1 MRHLKVKTKILAL
14 LAATLVFLAAVGFTG
29 YQTTDD
35 IAAKAQLMYNQNMLA
50 SMDINQVIID
60 NRTIESAIM
69 ELMITKDQQRN
80 NELKNTILERTA
92 SNEQLYTHLNT
103 ITLTS
108 ASADLYN
115 QYKSNLTTYQSLLQQ
130 VESLSLQN
138 DNTEAYNLF
147 TSKVEP
153 IRQAMNAATK
163 SLNSQLTQEAAATS
177 QQIESSAFWS
187 KIILVSVIAAGILL
201 SLLFGFI
208 ISRMITRPLA
218 QLQQLMSRAGDGDLT
233 VSGDYKSRDEIG
245 MVTSSFNAMLGNVKA
260 IIRQVDESALT
271 LSASAEE
278 LTASAEQT
286 AQAAEHIAVATN
298 EMSTGI
304 ESQVESVNQVN
315 QSVSSMYE
323 KMGHVSTNSQEI
335 NQLTEHMTTA
345 AHNGLQEVNEITRLI
360 KGLSIDMEQNLRVM
374 TQLNTTSDQIGL
386 ASSSIQQIAQ
396 QTNLLALNASIEAAR
411 AGEAGRGFAVVA
423 EEIRKLATGAA
434 DSSKEISDMVQSIQ
448 DTSRA
453 AVEQVNQSSASIQAS
468 VQSSV
473 RVNTAFEAIRESV
486 DATSGKIGISSEMIQ
501 QVARQSENIAEAMEH
516 VSAITEQ
523 SSAGIQQTGAASE
536 EQLST
541 MEEVSGSARYLSELA
556 ENLQNALAR
565 FKV

>member
-29 YQTTDD
+29 YHTTND

-69 ELMITKDQQRN
+69 ELMVTKDQQRN

-92 SNEQLYTHLNT
+92 SNEQLYAHLNT

-108 ASADLYN
+108 ASTDLYN
-115 QYKSNLTTYQSLLQQ
+115 QYKSNLTTYQSMLQQ

-153 IRQAMNAATK
+153 IRQAMNTATK

-177 QQIESSAFWS
+177 EQIEASAFWS

-208 ISRMITRPLA
+208 ISQMITRPLA
-218 QLQQLMSRAGDGDLT
+218 QLQQLMSKAGNGDLT
-233 VSGDYKSRDEIG
+233 VSGDYESRDEIG

>member
-1 MRHLKVKTKILAL
+1 MRHLKVKTKILVL
-14 LAATLVFLAAVGFTG
+14 LATTLVFMAAVGITG
-29 YQTTDD
+29 YQTTSMMADK
-35 IAAKAQLMYNQNMLA
+35 AKTMYNQNMLA
-50 SMDINQVIID
+50 SMDINQIIID
-60 NRTIESAIM
+60 NRTIESSIM
-69 ELMITKDQQRN
+69 ELMLTRDPQRN
-80 NELKNTILERTA
+80 EVLKATIQERTA
-92 SNEQLYTHLNT
+92 SNEKLYEHLSST
-103 ITLTS
+103 ALTS
-108 ASADLYN
+108 KSTDLYN
-115 QYKSNLTTYQSLLQQ
+115 QYKSNLDTYQSLLQQ
-130 VESLSLQN
+130 VESLALQN
-138 DNTEAYNLF
+138 NNTAAYDLF

-153 IRQAMNAATK
+153 IREKMNAATR
-163 SLNSQLTQEAAATS
+163 SLNQELTQEAAATS
-177 QQIESSAFWS
+177 EQIGSSAYWS
-187 KIILVSVIAAGILL
+187 KIILASVITAGILL
-201 SLLFGFI
+201 SLLFGYI
-208 ISRMITRPLA
+208 ISQMITRPLH
-218 QLQQLMSRAGDGDLT
+218 QLQHLMGMAGDGDLT
-233 VSGDYKSRDEIG
+233 VIGDYQSRDEIG
-245 MVTSSFNAMLGNVKA
+245 VVTDSFNAMIGNVKA

-271 LSASAEE
+271 LSASSEE

-335 NQLTEHMTTA
+335 NKLTEHMTTA

-386 ASSSIQQIAQ
+386 ASSAIQQIAK

-448 DTSRA
+448 DSSRA
-453 AVEQVNQSSASIQAS
+453 AVEQVNQSSASISAS
-468 VQSSV
+468 VQSSI

-486 DATSGKIGISSEMIQ
+486 EATSGKIVVSSEMIQ
-501 QVARQSENIAEAMEH
+501 EVARQSEKIAEAMEH

-556 ENLQNALAR
+556 EKLQHALSR
-565 FKV
+565 FKI

>member
-1 MRHLKVKTKILAL
+1 MRHLKVKTKILVL
-14 LAATLVFLAAVGFTG
+14 LAATLVFMAVVGITG
-29 YQTTDD
+29 YQTTSL
-35 IAAKAQLMYNQNMLA
+35 IASKAKIMYNQNMLA
-50 SMDINQVIID
+50 SMDINQIIID

-69 ELMITKDQQRN
+69 ELMLTEDPQRN
-80 NELKNTILERTA
+80 DELKAAIQERTA
-92 SNEQLYTHLNT
+92 SNEKLYKHLSS
-103 ITLTS
+103 IPLTS
-108 ASADLYN
+108 TSTDLYN
-115 QYKSNLTTYQSLLQQ
+115 QYKSNLVTYQSLLQQ
-130 VESLSLQN
+130 VESLALQN
-138 DNTEAYNLF
+138 NNTAAYDLF

-153 IRQAMNAATK
+153 IRQAMNAATR
-163 SLNSQLTQEAAATS
+163 SLNSELTQEAAATS
-177 QQIESSAFWS
+177 EQIDSSAYWS
-187 KIILVSVIAAGILL
+187 KIILASVITAGILL
-201 SLLFGFI
+201 SLLFGYI
-208 ISRMITRPLA
+208 ISQMITRPLR
-218 QLQQLMSRAGDGDLT
+218 QLQQLMIMAGDGDLT
-233 VSGDYKSRDEIG
+233 VTGDYQSRDEIG
-245 MVTSSFNAMLGNVKA
+245 VVTESFNAMIGNVKA

-271 LSASAEE
+271 LSASSEE

-335 NQLTEHMTTA
+335 NKLTEHMTIA

-360 KGLSIDMEQNLRVM
+360 EGLSIDMEQNLRVM

-386 ASSSIQQIAQ
+386 ASSAIQQIAK

-448 DTSRA
+448 DSSRA
-453 AVEQVNQSSASIQAS
+453 AVEQVNHSSASISAS
-468 VQSSV
+468 VQSSI

-486 DATSGKIGISSEMIQ
+486 EATSGKIVVSSEMIQ
-501 QVARQSENIAEAMEH
+501 EVARQSEKIAEAMEH

-556 ENLQNALAR
+556 EKLQHALAR
-565 FKV
+565 FNI

>member
-14 LAATLVFLAAVGFTG
+14 LAATLVFLAAVGITG
-29 YQTTDD
+29 YQTTDR

-69 ELMITKDQQRN
+69 ELMLTKDQQRN
-80 NELKNTILERTA
+80 DELKNSIQERIT
-92 SNEQLYTHLNT
+92 SNEKLYAHLNT

-108 ASADLYN
+108 TSADLYN
-115 QYKSNLTTYQSLLQQ
+115 QYKSNLNTYQSLLEQ
-130 VESLSLQN
+130 VQSLALQN
-138 DNTEAYNLF
+138 NNTEAYSLF
-147 TSKVEP
+147 TAKVEP
-153 IRQAMNAATK
+153 IRQAMNAATR

-177 QQIESSAFWS
+177 EQIDSSASSS
-187 KIILVSVIAAGILL
+187 KIILISVIAAGILL
-201 SLLFGFI
+201 SLLFGFM
-208 ISRMITRPLA
+208 ISQMITRPLA

-233 VSGDYKSRDEIG
+233 VAGDYDSRDEIG
-245 MVTSSFNAMLGNVKA
+245 MVTSSFNSMIGNVKA

-271 LSASAEE
+271 LSASSEE

-323 KMGHVSTNSQEI
+323 KMGLVSTNSQEI
-335 NQLTEHMTTA
+335 NKLTEQMTSA

-448 DTSRA
+448 DSSRA
-453 AVEQVNQSSASIQAS
+453 AVEQVNQSSSSIQAS
-468 VQSSV
+468 VQSSL

-501 QVARQSENIAEAMEH
+501 EVARQSEKIAEAMEH

-556 ENLQNALAR
+556 ENLQHALAR
-565 FKV
+565 FKI